1 MGTTLLFV
9 ELLVTGLQSSV
20 WIFLVFVML
29 FGGDW
34 LNLID
39 FEKLSAWTTL
49 LTFFVLSFSYALGI
63 MMDRVADFVFNKWN
77 KRIGKKVIPNANRS
91 FSVMRFEL
99 GEDNESLNNQFE
111 YTRSRMRIA
120 RASSINFA
128 LIATFSLVN
137 IITYLDLATNLKTR
151 AIITTIIVGII
162 LTSLA
167 IYTWRELTTTY
178 YELIKSNYKK

>member
-20 WIFLVFVML
+20 WVFLIFVML
-29 FGGDW
+29 FGGNW
-34 LNLID
+34 VNLID

-63 MMDRVADFVFNKWN
+63 VMDRVADFVFNKWN
-77 KRIGKKVIPNANRS
+77 KRIGKKVIPNVNRS
-91 FSVMRFEL
+91 FSAMRFEL

-120 RASSINFA
+120 RASSINFT
-128 LIATFSLVN
+128 LIAIFSLVN
-137 IITYLDLATNLKTR
+137 VIIHLDLARNLKTK
-151 AIITTIIVGII
+151 AIITIILVGIFFI
-162 LTSLA
+162 SLA